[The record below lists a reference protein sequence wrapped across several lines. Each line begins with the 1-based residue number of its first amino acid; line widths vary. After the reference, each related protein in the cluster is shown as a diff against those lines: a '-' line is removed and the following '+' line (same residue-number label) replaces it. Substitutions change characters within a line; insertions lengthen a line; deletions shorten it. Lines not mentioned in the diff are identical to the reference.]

1 LLLAVLETAEL
12 ADAALFLAF
21 ANDGDIDILADRR
34 MGDDTRQVLHL
45 LDVLAVELDDD
56 VAGFDSRGLR
66 RPLFV
71 DAGHKCAARR
81 LDIEAVG
88 DIVSP
93 LLDAHAEPAAPRLAV
108 LAEVIDNGH
117 RGLGRHREPDADG
130 DARGGDDRR
139 GDTDHLAFEIA
150 QLTTRV

>member
-34 MGDDTRQVLHL
+34 IGDDTRQVLHL

-71 DAGHKCAARR
+71 DAGNKCAARR

-88 DIVSP
+88 DVVSH
-93 LLDAHAEPAAPRLAV
+93 LLDAHTEPAAPRLAV
-108 LAEVIDNGH
+108 LAELIDNGH
-117 RGLGRHREPDADG
+117 PGLGRHREPESDG
-130 DARGGDDRR
+130 TAGVSDDRR
-139 GDTDHLAFEIA
+139 VDTHQLAFE
-150 QLTTRV
+150 VE